1 MHMLLA
7 FVRKVIKSNRKVY
20 GILKIFNMTLGPL
33 KYSIY
38 TNPKDIFHLNISAKW
53 TLMEYYSIYSDCDSI
68 YDVDINIGILLN
80 LLQLSEE
87 KLKSFIHPEKIISST
102 TPFPCPCIKS
112 LWLYMIGNLEQI
124 VVWNNSG
131 HRFGRLIH
139 GSETVAKDVLEF
151 VVFEKHLSNTWDKTE
166 QP

>member
-38 TNPKDIFHLNISAKW
+38 TTPKDIFHLNISAKW

-68 YDVDINIGILLN
+68 YDVDISIGILLN

-87 KLKSFIHPEKIISST
+87 KLKSFIHPEKIIPST
-102 TPFPCPCIKS
+102 TPFPCSCIKS
-112 LWLYMIGNLEQI
+112 LWLYMIGK
-124 VVWNNSG
+124 S
-131 HRFGRLIH
+131 
-139 GSETVAKDVLEF
+139 S
-151 VVFEKHLSNTWDKTE
+151 
-166 QP
+166 